1 MWTQCVVRLALR
13 CYRGAAKQW
22 RDDVIVA
29 NARSSGSRLQM
40 DGWFAGELMNDGGQL
55 DPHT

>member
-1 MWTQCVVRLALR
+1 LR

-22 RDDVIVA
+22 RDDVIAA

>member
-1 MWTQCVVRLALR
+1 LR